1 MFGHREVVTGT
12 ADGSTRLSY
21 LEMRTRVLALAAVLR
36 DLGVGPGDR
45 VVTFAWNSHRHL
57 ELFFA
62 VPAIGAVLQPINVRF
77 RRDDVQRLVDEA
89 RPRVLFVDASLVAD
103 GPSLRGEGAEVVLPD
118 VAPARNALD
127 YEELL
132 SGVGRVD
139 ELPDVSEDTVAT
151 ACTTSGTTGAPRRV
165 EYTHRGLVLGALGL
179 NQADGAGLREVDSV
193 LPVVSLFH
201 ANAWGLP
208 FAAAMAGA
216 RLVLCGPSPT
226 AATTARLIREEQV
239 SKLASVPAML
249 TRLLD
254 EPSLDLSSVD
264 EVLVAGAAPA
274 PALVAALELH
284 GVAVVHAWGMT
295 ETGFFGLVSRPP
307 AGRTTAA
314 DGGHDLRS
322 CQGRPVALVETRVD
336 RELGELQVRG
346 PGVAGR
352 YADADLRH
360 TRVTD
365 DGWLRTGDIVATGRH
380 PYLRIVDRIGDAVK
394 SGGEWI
400 HTLELESH
408 LAAYPGIEEAAVV
421 PVPDDVWGAR
431 PHAFVCVRPGAPV
444 DCAGLACFLRERV
457 PTWWIPDV
465 IEVIEALPRTANGKV
480 DKRALRAAARDAVAT
495 DGRTVIRQR

>member
-21 LEMRTRVLALAAVLR
+21 GEMRTRVLALTAVLR

-77 RRDDVQRLVDEA
+77 RPDDVQRLVDEA
-89 RPRVLFVDASLVAD
+89 RPRALFVDASLAAA
-103 GPSLRGEGAEVVLPD
+103 GPTLRGEGVEVVLPD
-118 VAPARNALD
+118 VGPARNALD

-132 SGVGRVD
+132 GGIGRVD
-139 ELPDVSEDTVAT
+139 GLPVVSEDAVAT
-151 ACTTSGTTGAPRRV
+151 ACTTSGTTGAPRQV
-165 EYTHRGLVLGALGL
+165 EYTHRALVLGTLGL
-179 NQADGAGLREVDSV
+179 NQADGAGLRESDSV

-216 RLVLCGPSPT
+216 RLVLCGSPT

-239 SKLASVPAML
+239 SKLASVPATL
-249 TRLLD
+249 TRLLE
-254 EPSLDLSSVD
+254 EPGLDLSSV
-264 EVLVAGAAPA
+264 EEALVAGAAPS
-274 PALVAALELH
+274 PALVAALERH

-307 AGRTTAA
+307 AGCPTAEGY
-314 DGGHDLRS
+314 DDLRS
-322 CQGRPVALVETRVD
+322 FQGRPVALVEARVD
-336 RELGELQVRG
+336 GELGELQVRG
-346 PGVAGR
+346 SGVAGR
-352 YADADLRH
+352 YADADLRQE
-360 TRVTD
+360 RVTY
-365 DGWLRTGDIVATGRH
+365 DGWLRTGDVVATG
-380 PYLRIVDRIGDAVK
+380 PNSYLRIVDRIGDAVK

-421 PVPDDVWGAR
+421 PVSDDVWGAR
-431 PHAFVCVRPGAPV
+431 PYAFVCAPSGAPV
-444 DCAGLACFLRERV
+444 DCDDLARFLRARV

-465 IEVIEALPRTANGKV
+465 IEVVEALPRTANGKV
-480 DKRALRAAARDAVAT
+480 DKRALRDAARDAVAS